1 MANRGASSR
10 MTLLPCLNIFAC
22 YAHVHHTRYKTVCG
36 LDAPQA
42 SRPSY
47 PSHFEIDLLV
57 DGPWPFYY
65 TLQSHANTASSI
77 VASCCKYISQ
87 IVSVVR
93 RWGILT
99 YSNKQPQNT
108 ASNITSHVFAYDGV
122 EHLMICGG
130 TYKCLRDGS
139 PTSSKFSKPPSS
151 TWPIGDAVRKGRTL
165 SLMVSDMNMA
175 ISKMLT
181 HHSCPQN
188 NICFKHFI
196 KHITSHFC
204 QSLAIR
210 DSVTCWLYR
219 TQQANTGGGNKRS
232 DFHVL
237 CKYAWPLERSR
248 NNNSELSQKMKD
260 EINARSSC
268 FLIASWKKP
277 KHQKTSSHRSASQS
291 SVSGLG
297 LKLGGM
303 FVGVKAKST
312 MTSKKMVMRKQKVE
326 RASQLRKCANQ
337 IFRYE
342 NLSFHCQ
349 FCVTC
354 LGNDMNA
361 KEISLMIM
369 ISLETLCPFNKGRAG
384 DDIKRAQ
391 ERLEEKEDDVDGSVK
406 EFVKLFEE
414 LTGNKF
420 EPWERE
426 KKFQKKPR
434 KFYPVDMDDGVD
446 VRHRGL
452 SFRQVGPA
460 AVHCKLNPYVTSLMK
475 VLCSQDTYRYAMME
489 MALDTP
495 DLPLAMLTDVHLKR
509 CEVVLLQFIE
519 TVRTM
524 KEMGRKATAVWS
536 DFSMKWFTLLQ
547 STRPFIFHDYEDLA
561 EHAAAVFESVRD
573 MNVASRLIG
582 DMSGPTLD
590 DPLFDRYQKL
600 GSLISP
606 VDKRSEDYKMIVDY
620 LERTFEPVKLGDISY
635 GASVENILAVE
646 SSACPSFEEIK
657 KQPNKVLLWCGTRS
671 SNMLRHLHKGLLPA
685 LCWLPVPGYMFGKA
699 IVCSDAAAEAARYG
713 FTSVERPEGFLVL
726 AIASLGERVTEFNR
740 TPEAEEVK
748 TLEEKAAGVKGLGR
762 KKTDELEHFV
772 WRDDIKVP
780 RGRLVPSAHKDSPLE
795 YNEYAVYDPKQVSIR
810 FLVAVRYVEQNVG
823 TVEECKCW

>member
-1 MANRGASSR
+1 M
-10 MTLLPCLNIFAC
+10 
-22 YAHVHHTRYKTVCG
+22 
-36 LDAPQA
+36 
-42 SRPSY
+42 
-47 PSHFEIDLLV
+47 
-57 DGPWPFYY
+57 
-65 TLQSHANTASSI
+65 
-77 VASCCKYISQ
+77 
-87 IVSVVR
+87 VR
-93 RWGILT
+93 
-99 YSNKQPQNT
+99 
-108 ASNITSHVFAYDGV
+108 
-122 EHLMICGG
+122 
-130 TYKCLRDGS
+130 
-139 PTSSKFSKPPSS
+139 
-151 TWPIGDAVRKGRTL
+151 
-165 SLMVSDMNMA
+165 
-175 ISKMLT
+175 
-181 HHSCPQN
+181 
-188 NICFKHFI
+188 
-196 KHITSHFC
+196 
-204 QSLAIR
+204 
-210 DSVTCWLYR
+210 
-219 TQQANTGGGNKRS
+219 
-232 DFHVL
+232 
-237 CKYAWPLERSR
+237 
-248 NNNSELSQKMKD
+248 
-260 EINARSSC
+260 
-268 FLIASWKKP
+268 
-277 KHQKTSSHRSASQS
+277 
-291 SVSGLG
+291 
-297 LKLGGM
+297 
-303 FVGVKAKST
+303 
-312 MTSKKMVMRKQKVE
+312 RKQKVGGKSPE
-326 RASQLRKCANQ
+326 GEGSPKKMKPENDYETGDVGAEFDRFCKVMR
-337 IFRYE
+337 E
-342 NLSFHCQ
+342 NLSVEEMRIILEINEQNSSGTNEDVILRCLDMLFHGALDKCPICGGRLEWTGTKYACRGDYSEWSTCTFSTKDPPRREETIEIPESIQ
-349 FCVTC
+349 NKAVSDFIEDRNRKRRQRKRRMGTTDKLFAGMTIALSGRLSRTHQYWKSEIEKREGKVSNSVSGATSLVTTPAEGERGGSIKIADALERGIPIVSEAWLIDSIEKGEPQPLEDYDISRDLVVEARALLGDKEDTLESELKVYGKRGVHKDSKLQEEGGQIFEKDGILYNCAFSLCDLGREVNDFCVMQ
-354 LGNDMNA
+354 LIQVPDEGLHLYY
-361 KEISLMIM
+361 K
-369 ISLETLCPFNKGRAG
+369 KGRAG
-384 DDIKRAQ
+384 DDIKRAE

-414 LTGNKF
+414 LTGNEF

-426 KKFQKKPR
+426 KLFQKKPR

-446 VRHRGL
+446 VRHGGL

-460 AVHCKLNPYVTSLMK
+460 AVHCKLDPYVTSLMK

-547 STRPFIFHDYEDLA
+547 STRPFIFRDYEDLA

-620 LERTFEPVKLGDISY
+620 LERTYEPVKLGDISY
-635 GASVENILAVE
+635 GVSVENILAVE

-657 KQPNKVLLWCGTRS
+657 KQPNKVLLWCGKELFFRYSELKYVKTLAQGTLAS
-671 SNMLRHLHKGLLPA
+671 TMLASCPRIHGIH
-685 LCWLPVPGYMFGKA
+685 VA
-699 IVCSDAAAEAARYG
+699 IAAEAARYG

-810 FLVAVRYVEQNVG
+810 FLVAVRYVEQDVVFED
-823 TVEECKCW
+823 VEPEADEI